1 MVIALAAILFA
12 AVFAPPAP
20 GWSAAEVEREIV
32 AAAHSYGVPA
42 APLVE
47 LARCETGGT
56 FNPNL
61 VGRAGE
67 RGVFQWL
74 PNPPGGLWEY
84 TPAGRAGL
92 SPRDVTLD
100 IAMGAWAYA
109 HGGDALMVQH
119 WVACWQVARGG

>member
-32 AAAHSYGVPA
+32 AAAHSYDVPA
-42 APLVE
+42 APLIA
-47 LARCETGGT
+47 LARCESRLD
-56 FNPNL
+56 PSA
-61 VGRAGE
+61 VGRLGE
-67 RGVFQWL
+67 LGVFQWL
-74 PNPPGGLWEY
+74 PTPPGGLWEY

>member
-32 AAAHSYGVPA
+32 AAAHSYDVPA
-42 APLVE
+42 APLIA
-47 LARCETGGT
+47 LARCESRLD
-56 FNPNL
+56 PSA
-61 VGRAGE
+61 VGRLGE
-67 RGVFQWL
+67 LGVFQWL
-74 PNPPGGLWEY
+74 PTPPGGLWEY

-100 IAMGAWAYA
+100 ITMAAWSNA
-109 HGGDALMVQH
+109 HGGDALMAEH
-119 WVACWQVARGG
+119 WVTCWRTARGG